1 MRLWFNGALATC
13 LFELRRSFTFQR
25 TAVSLI
31 LAAFPPLMVT
41 LLIVTTQVAK
51 QAAIGEHGSV
61 DDDVV
66 DSREQRGD
74 PRAVNDEQ
82 RLERLGRNDQ

>member
-13 LFELRRSFTFQR
+13 LFELRRSFTVQR
-25 TAVSLI
+25 TAVSLV

-51 QAAIGEHGSV
+51 QAAIGDNG
-61 DDDVV
+61 
-66 DSREQRGD
+66 RG
-74 PRAVNDEQ
+74 
-82 RLERLGRNDQ
+82 